1 MANIWYIMYVY
12 IKVKVTAD
20 TKKESFEILG
30 DDSFKISVK
39 QKAERNM
46 ANKRVIELL
55 NIHFGPKI
63 KSIRLVSGHTSP
75 SKIFNIE

>member
-30 DDSFKISVK
+30 DDCFKISVK

-46 ANKRVIELL
+46 ANKRIIELL
-55 NIHFGPKI
+55 NIHFGSKI